1 MRTVLCVIGALSL
14 AGCQATPEE
23 QKQDVDAL
31 QSRVPAGCTLE
42 VLGRPRIEGTTHRA
56 TVFFVRCDNATTET
70 TSTSEV
76 QQEGKTTVT
85 VENTVFEIKAVPKP

>member
-1 MRTVLCVIGALSL
+1 MRVILCAFGAFALT
-14 AGCQATPEE
+14 GCQATVEE
-23 QKQDVDAL
+23 QNADVDSL
-31 QSRVPAGCTLE
+31 QGRVPAGCTLE
-42 VLGRPRIEGTTHRA
+42 ILGRPRIEGTTHRA
-56 TVFFVRCDNATTET
+56 TVFYVRCDAAQTAT